1 MSKVIIIGGGA
12 SGLMAAYSSATQG
25 NEVLLLE
32 KNEKIGKKIYI
43 TGKGRCNLTNNSD
56 IETHLNNTIR
66 GSRFMNGAIRRLT
79 PQSTMEMFEPYV
91 ALKTEHGN
99 RVFPVSD
106 KSSDII
112 SALNK
117 MLVNAGVE
125 IGLNTQVKDIKKQ
138 GDIFNILC
146 NNNTIYQ
153 AYSVLI
159 ATGGGT
165 PCFFDNMAYMNECGV
180 AVFLTCSVE
189 VICHRLM
196 IAKVKRPLVEG
207 CTPEELHQKV
217 TTMLQQRLPYYEQAQ
232 YTFQADEYEK
242 ATALAL
248 ATEQLREIS
257 E

>member
-1 MSKVIIIGGGA
+1 MNRPIFLIGY
-12 SGLMAAYSSATQG
+12 MAA
-25 NEVLLLE
+25 
-32 KNEKIGKKIYI
+32 GKTSLGRFAAKRLGREFIDLDKYI
-43 TGKGRCNLTNNSD
+43 
-56 IETHLNNTIR
+56 E
-66 GSRFMNGAIRRLT
+66 SRFR
-79 PQSTMEMFEPYV
+79 QSISDLFATRGEDAFRIIERNMLHEV
-91 ALKTEHGN
+91 AEFDN
-99 RVFPVSD
+99 
-106 KSSDII
+106 
-112 SALNK
+112 
-117 MLVNAGVE
+117 
-125 IGLNTQVKDIKKQ
+125 
-138 GDIFNILC
+138 
-146 NNNTIYQ
+146 
-153 AYSVLI
+153 VLI

-180 AVFLTCSVE
+180 AVFLTCSVD

-217 TTMLQQRLPYYEQAQ
+217 TTMLAQRLPYYEQAR